1 MLVSGIIRKFANGAE
16 RIRSAEEALCSKLAS
31 ENLGNF
37 QSKAVISRM
46 AERLP
51 RIGRGAV
58 LHFLITGFLR
68 TSIRNWQRQSRAS
81 AMEMILGYLIIKDV
95 DYEETTIIRFDAAA
109 NGSKC

>member
-1 MLVSGIIRKFANGAE
+1 LFVSEIIRTFANGAE

-37 QSKAVISRM
+37 QSKTKSNLG

-51 RIGRGAV
+51 RIVRGAV
-58 LHFLITGFLR
+58 LHFLLLGFPR
-68 TSIRNWQRQSRAS
+68 TFTRNWQKQSRAS

-95 DYEETTIIRFDAAA
+95 DYE
-109 NGSKC
+109 